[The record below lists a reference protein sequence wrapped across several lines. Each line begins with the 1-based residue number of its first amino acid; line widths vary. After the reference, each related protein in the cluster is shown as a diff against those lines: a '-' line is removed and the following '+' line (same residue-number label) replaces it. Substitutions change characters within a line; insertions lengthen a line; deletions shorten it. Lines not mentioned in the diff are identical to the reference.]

1 MFTYQFLIF
10 IVILQLFALVYLYIK
25 KQKAELTHQK
35 LEDKLNELNTN
46 ISKKNQELENLNEY
60 LKSFAFY
67 DELTNLLNRRKF
79 FEMATTEFNQSK
91 RYKKNLSL
99 VMLDIDYFKQIND
112 NYGHDKGDFV
122 LQEFSKLLKDA
133 VRDCDFVARYGGEEF
148 IIMLPST
155 DIENTKI
162 LVTRLMKKI
171 RLHEY
176 EIDKENKIHV
186 LCSFGLVELSNE
198 HIDIKN
204 FIKSADIA
212 LYKAKHSG
220 RDCFKIYR
228 KGM

>member
-1 MFTYQFLIF
+1 MYTYQILGF
-10 IVILQLFALVYLYIK
+10 IIVLQFFALVYLLVK
-25 KQKAELTHQK
+25 KQKTEVIHK
-35 LEDKLNELNTN
+35 NLEEKLNDLNN
-46 ISKKNQELENLNEY
+46 NVSKKNQELEKLNEN

-91 RYKKNLSL
+91 RYKKSLSL
-99 VMLDIDYFKQIND
+99 AMLDIDYFKQIND
-112 NYGHDKGDFV
+112 NYGHDTGDIV

-155 DIENTKI
+155 DIENAKV

-176 EIDKENKIHV
+176 EVEKDNKIHV

-198 HIDIKN
+198 HIDIKS
-204 FIKSADIA
+204 FVKSADIA